1 MRNLVQR
8 RKLLIVVCSTSN
20 DAASRHPR
28 VNLSTEASDAR
39 LELMVLDGVDEG
51 IDAAVDEN
59 HHHAERVKPTR
70 WVSRIADEH
79 HNKCNL
85 IERPAYD
92 EAAADDQ

>member
-1 MRNLVQR
+1 
-8 RKLLIVVCSTSN
+8 
-20 DAASRHPR
+20 
-28 VNLSTEASDAR
+28 
-39 LELMVLDGVDEG
+39 MVLGGIDEG

-59 HHHAERVKPTR
+59 HHHAERAEPTR

-79 HNKCNL
+79 HNECNL